1 MYFNRWHVQALPGT
15 KAMSNEA
22 NSQANA
28 LPYNSI
34 TVSNSN
40 PWDYDEVTFNVSLA
54 ANGVFKGWY
63 SDAECTQ
70 LVSPLESYTTRIT
83 ADTTLYAYTDFI
95 EHAIN
100 IVEDSNVKDTSVI
113 PQQEET
119 SNYTFTVNYDP
130 NVTFLGWYSDAEKK
144 KPISMEKIFSQ
155 EVKQETTI
163 YTDSVKLEY
172 EVYQGDKRIKENYI
186 GDYKFS

>member
-1 MYFNRWHVQALPGT
+1 MYFNRWHVQALPGA

-83 ADTTLYAYTDFI
+83 ADTNLYAYTDFI

-100 IVEDSNVKDTSVI
+100 IVEDSNVKDT
-113 PQQEET
+113 
-119 SNYTFTVNYDP
+119 
-130 NVTFLGWYSDAEKK
+130 
-144 KPISMEKIFSQ
+144 
-155 EVKQETTI
+155 
-163 YTDSVKLEY
+163 
-172 EVYQGDKRIKENYI
+172 
-186 GDYKFS
+186 